1 MGHGGNVN
9 ANVHGIRDWLCI
21 TPAHGVGA
29 GAKADSQWGRPG
41 GEWWPRQKRIAW
53 AGPMCIGGCTAWVL
67 TFWTTLASG
76 GGGLANNGQYFDII
90 TGQPLDLSNACYIND
105 DLLVNCGDSGIGTPQ
120 PAGPITDVSQTAA
133 YIAAN
138 AAANAAYVPPATAPP
153 GYTITQPN
161 LAPPSTGT
169 GNPLTGS
176 NTNTTTALSP
186 GSTVNGTSTSGSAAS
201 TCSGIGMGP
210 CIGPLDAGTWGLIA
224 VGALMLVMVMNK

>member
-1 MGHGGNVN
+1 MRMYT
-9 ANVHGIRDWLCI
+9 ASGIGYALRPPTGLVQARKRI
-21 TPAHGVGA
+21 HNGVGRV
-29 GAKADSQWGRPG
+29 GNGGRVKNGLRGLGQCALEDAPL
-41 GEWWPRQKRIAW
+41 
-53 AGPMCIGGCTAWVL
+53 GCSP
-67 TFWTTLASG
+67 SG
-76 GGGLANNGQYFDII
+76 QPWQAAGGGLANNGQYFDII

-138 AAANAAYVPPATAPP
+138 AAANAAYVPPSTAPP

-186 GSTVNGTSTSGSAAS
+186 GSMVNGTSTSGSAAS